1 MCGKLKDKSLS
12 GGEYFLSFIDD
23 ETHFTRVY
31 VLKKKDEVFQKF
43 REWRAIAE
51 RESGHR
57 VKTLRTDNRGEYTS
71 MEFKEY
77 LKAEGVRHELRIP
90 KTHEQNGVAER
101 TNMTLVE
108 AVRSMLIGAKLP
120 KKVWTES
127 LLTAV
132 YLRNRSPS
140 KAVVS
145 MTPFEARNGYKPDVS
160 YLRVFGCAVYAHIE
174 KDERSKL
181 DSKAGKCIL
190 LRYGAETKGCRF
202 YDIEK
207 EHVFTVVM

>member
-120 KKVWTES
+120 QKVWTES

-132 YLRNRSPS
+132 YLT
-140 KAVVS
+140 A
-145 MTPFEARNGYKPDVS
+145 AQ
-160 YLRVFGCAVYAHIE
+160 A
-174 KDERSKL
+174 KL
-181 DSKAGKCIL
+181 
-190 LRYGAETKGCRF
+190 
-202 YDIEK
+202 
-207 EHVFTVVM
+207 